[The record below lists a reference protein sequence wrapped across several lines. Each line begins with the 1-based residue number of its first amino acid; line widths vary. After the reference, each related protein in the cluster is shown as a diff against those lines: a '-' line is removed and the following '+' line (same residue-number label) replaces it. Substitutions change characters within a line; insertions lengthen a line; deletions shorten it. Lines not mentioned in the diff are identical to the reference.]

1 MFYVGALTQQE
12 TRDLFAHCCE
22 RFLIHR
28 VRQLKLRAHNDHR
41 TDQSDQR
48 GYRSVLSMMCSCSN
62 LTVVRVNAARRIR
75 DPPHEPTLHPPK

>member
-1 MFYVGALTQQE
+1 MFYANELTRPE
-12 TRDLFAHCCE
+12 TRDLFAQRYG
-22 RFLIHR
+22 RFLNHR
-28 VRQLKLRAHNDHR
+28 VHQLKPRAHSDHR

-48 GYRSVLSMMCSCSN
+48 GYRSVLSMKCSCSN